1 VAPANGLMT
10 EGLAPGGR
18 WSVAPQMGIPA
29 AAIARRVGG
38 GSVAGA
44 GSGNLPAVEVARQR
58 AFMNRCGAQGTG
70 ERSGSC
76 PTGDCDEAER
86 GTHDANR
93 AVMAT
98 SEEAQPFGQEE
109 FVEMSQAV
117 SEAFSEA
124 AANLSVNHHAFSVIC
139 HRRIGRSSRVNLHT
153 SKFFLLF

>member
-1 VAPANGLMT
+1 
-10 EGLAPGGR
+10 
-18 WSVAPQMGIPA
+18 MGSPA

-86 GTHDANR
+86 GTHDANQ
-93 AVMAT
+93 AAMET
-98 SEEAQPFGQEE
+98 SEEAQPFGRKK

-117 SEAFSEA
+117 FEA
-124 AANLSVNHHAFSVIC
+124 AANLSVNHHAFSVIG

-153 SKFFLLF
+153 S